1 MTKQMIN
8 FGKCLSMYKMYTLYL
23 KKYLFICLFE
33 FVDIFSPSR
42 ATNFKKISQ
51 SLLLKLCFHDILFLF
66 LIIFTVCIYL
76 LCGLGQEVL
85 CSLHALHT
93 LCSSNALPYSL

>member
-33 FVDIFSPSR
+33 FVDIFFPIR
-42 ATNFKKISQ
+42 ATNFKR
-51 SLLLKLCFHDILFLF
+51 D
-66 LIIFTVCIYL
+66 TVKPPTK
-76 LCGLGQEVL
+76 VVF
-85 CSLHALHT
+85 S
-93 LCSSNALPYSL
+93 